1 MLKKESYFSG
11 EKYNLLAKKFGY
23 RSRAAFKLIQI
34 DDKENILKKNLN
46 IVDLGCAPGGWSQVA
61 SKKLNGT
68 GSITAIDILDMPKI
82 KGVKFIKSDLRDFD
96 ETKLNKPIDI
106 VISDIAPN
114 ISGIGLIDNSNMIDL
129 LEIELSIVDKTLVKG
144 GNYLAKCFQGESLE
158 FLKKEINK
166 RFNFYKR
173 MKPSASR
180 NSSNEIY
187 LLGLDKKINKE
198 D

>member
-1 MLKKESYFSG
+1 MPKKESYFSG

-61 SKKLNGT
+61 SKKLDGT
-68 GSITAIDILDMPKI
+68 GSIVAIDILDMPKI
-82 KGVKFIKSDLRDFD
+82 KGVKFIKSDLKDF
-96 ETKLNKPIDI
+96 EEIKLNKPIDI

-114 ISGIGLIDNSNMIDL
+114 ISGVGLVDNANMIDL

-166 RFNFYKR
+166 RFNFFKR
-173 MKPSASR
+173 IKPSASR

-187 LLGLDKKINKE
+187 LLGLDKI
-198 D
+198 

>member
-1 MLKKESYFSG
+1 MPKKESYFSG

-34 DDKENILKKNLN
+34 DDKENIIKKNLN

-61 SKKLNGT
+61 SKKLDGT
-68 GSITAIDILDMPKI
+68 GSIVAIDILDMPKI
-82 KGVKFIKSDLRDFD
+82 KGVKFIKSDLRDFE

-114 ISGIGLIDNSNMIDL
+114 ISGVGLVDNANMIDL

-166 RFNFYKR
+166 RFNFFKR
-173 MKPSASR
+173 IKPSASR

-187 LLGLDKKINKE
+187 LLGLDKI
-198 D
+198 

>member
-1 MLKKESYFSG
+1 MPKKESYFSG

-68 GSITAIDILDMPKI
+68 GSIVAIDILDMPKI
-82 KGVKFIKSDLRDFD
+82 KGVKFIKSDLRDLD
-96 ETKLNKPIDI
+96 ETRLNNPIDI

-114 ISGIGLIDNSNMIDL
+114 ISGVGLIDNTNMIDL

-166 RFNFYKR
+166 RFNSYKR
-173 MKPSASR
+173 IKPGASR

-187 LLGLDKKINKE
+187 LLGLDKI
-198 D
+198 

>member
-1 MLKKESYFSG
+1 MPKKESYFSG

-68 GSITAIDILDMPKI
+68 GSIIAIDILDMPKI
-82 KGVKFIKSDLRDFD
+82 KGVKFIKSDLRDFE

-114 ISGIGLIDNSNMIDL
+114 ISGIGLVDNANMIDL

-166 RFNFYKR
+166 RFNFFKR
-173 MKPSASR
+173 IKPSASR

-187 LLGLDKKINKE
+187 LLGLDKI
-198 D
+198 

>member
-1 MLKKESYFSG
+1 MPKKESYFSG

-68 GSITAIDILDMPKI
+68 GSIVAIDILDMPKI
-82 KGVKFIKSDLRDFD
+82 KGVKFIKSDLRDFE

-114 ISGIGLIDNSNMIDL
+114 ISGVGIVDNANMIEL

-166 RFNFYKR
+166 RFNFFKR
-173 MKPSASR
+173 IKPSASR

-187 LLGLDKKINKE
+187 LLGLDKI
-198 D
+198 

>member
-1 MLKKESYFSG
+1 MPKKESYFSG

-61 SKKLNGT
+61 SKNLNGT
-68 GSITAIDILDMPKI
+68 GSIIAIDILDMPKI
-82 KGVKFIKSDLRDFD
+82 KGVKFIKSDLRDFE

-114 ISGIGLIDNSNMIDL
+114 ISGVGLVDNANMIDL

-144 GNYLAKCFQGESLE
+144 GNYLAKCFQGDSLE
-158 FLKKEINK
+158 YLTFNLKKRFKILK
-166 RFNFYKR
+166 RT
-173 MKPSASR
+173 KPLASR
-180 NSSNEIY
+180 NISKEVY
-187 LLGLDKKINKE
+187 VLGLNKI
-198 D
+198 

>member
-1 MLKKESYFSG
+1 MPKKESYFSG

-61 SKKLNGT
+61 SKKLDGT
-68 GSITAIDILDMPKI
+68 GSIVAIDILDMPKI
-82 KGVKFIKSDLRDFD
+82 KGVKFIKSDLRDF
-96 ETKLNKPIDI
+96 EEIKLNKPIDI

-114 ISGIGLIDNSNMIDL
+114 MSGIGLVDNANMIDL

-166 RFNFYKR
+166 RFNSLKR
-173 MKPSASR
+173 IKPSASR

-187 LLGLDKKINKE
+187 LLGLDKI
-198 D
+198 

>member
-1 MLKKESYFSG
+1 VPKEESYFSG

-68 GSITAIDILDMPKI
+68 GSIVAIDILDMPNI
-82 KGVKFIKSDLRDFD
+82 KGVKFIKSDLRDFE
-96 ETKLNKPIDI
+96 ETKLNKPVDI

-114 ISGIGLIDNSNMIDL
+114 ISGVRLVDDANMIDL

-158 FLKKEINK
+158 YLKKEINK
-166 RFNFYKR
+166 RFNLFKR
-173 MKPSASR
+173 IKPSASR
-180 NSSNEIY
+180 SSSNEIY
-187 LLGLDKKINKE
+187 LLGLDKI
-198 D
+198 

>member
-1 MLKKESYFSG
+1 MPKKESYFSG

-61 SKKLNGT
+61 SKKLDGT
-68 GSITAIDILDMPKI
+68 GSIIAIDILDMPKI
-82 KGVKFIKSDLRDFD
+82 KGVKFIRSDLKDF
-96 ETKLNKPIDI
+96 EEIKLNKPIDI

-114 ISGIGLIDNSNMIDL
+114 ISGVGLVDNANMIDL

-166 RFNFYKR
+166 RFNFFKR
-173 MKPSASR
+173 IKPSASR

-187 LLGLDKKINKE
+187 LLGLDKI
-198 D
+198 

>member
-1 MLKKESYFSG
+1 MPKKESYFSG

-61 SKKLNGT
+61 SKKLDGT
-68 GSITAIDILDMPKI
+68 GSIVAIDILDMPKI
-82 KGVKFIKSDLRDFD
+82 KGVKFIKSDLKDF
-96 ETKLNKPIDI
+96 EEIKLNKPIDI

-114 ISGIGLIDNSNMIDL
+114 MSGIGLVDNANMIDL

-166 RFNFYKR
+166 RFNFFKR
-173 MKPSASR
+173 IKPSASR

-187 LLGLDKKINKE
+187 LLGLDKI
-198 D
+198 

>member
-1 MLKKESYFSG
+1 VPKKESYFSG
-11 EKYNLLAKKFGY
+11 EKYNLLAKKLGY

-68 GSITAIDILDMPKI
+68 GSIVAIDILDMPKI

-114 ISGIGLIDNSNMIDL
+114 ISGVGLIDNSNMIDL

-173 MKPSASR
+173 IKPSASR

-187 LLGLDKKINKE
+187 LLGLDKI
-198 D
+198 

>member
-1 MLKKESYFSG
+1 VSKKESYFSG
-11 EKYNLLAKKFGY
+11 EKYNLLAKKYGY
-23 RSRAAFKLIQI
+23 RSRAAYKLIQI

-68 GSITAIDILDMPKI
+68 GSIVAIDILDMPKI
-82 KGVKFIKSDLRDFD
+82 KGVKFIKSDLKDF
-96 ETKLNKPIDI
+96 EEIKLNKPIDI

-114 ISGIGLIDNSNMIDL
+114 ISGVGLVDNANMIEL

-158 FLKKEINK
+158 FLRKEINK
-166 RFNFYKR
+166 RFNFFKR
-173 MKPSASR
+173 IKPSASR

-187 LLGLDKKINKE
+187 LLGLDKI
-198 D
+198 

>member
-1 MLKKESYFSG
+1 MPKKESYFSG

-82 KGVKFIKSDLRDFD
+82 KGVKFIKSDLRDFE

-114 ISGIGLIDNSNMIDL
+114 ISGVGLVDNANMIDL

-166 RFNFYKR
+166 RFNFFKR

>member
-1 MLKKESYFSG
+1 VPKKESYFSG

-61 SKKLNGT
+61 SKKLDGT
-68 GSITAIDILDMPKI
+68 GSIVAIDILDMPKI
-82 KGVKFIKSDLRDFD
+82 KGVKFIKSDLRDFE

-114 ISGIGLIDNSNMIDL
+114 ISGVGLVDNANMIDL

-166 RFNFYKR
+166 RFNFFKR
-173 MKPSASR
+173 IKPSASR

-187 LLGLDKKINKE
+187 LLGLDKI
-198 D
+198 

>member
-1 MLKKESYFSG
+1 MPKKESYFSG

-68 GSITAIDILDMPKI
+68 GSIIAIDILDMPKI
-82 KGVKFIKSDLRDFD
+82 KGVKFIKSDLRDF
-96 ETKLNKPIDI
+96 EEIKLNKPIDI

-114 ISGIGLIDNSNMIDL
+114 ISGVGLVDNANMIDL

-166 RFNFYKR
+166 RFNFFKR
-173 MKPSASR
+173 IKPSASR

-187 LLGLDKKINKE
+187 LLGLDKI
-198 D
+198 

>member
-1 MLKKESYFSG
+1 MPKKESYFSG

-61 SKKLNGT
+61 SKKLDGT
-68 GSITAIDILDMPKI
+68 GSIVAIDILDMPKI
-82 KGVKFIKSDLRDFD
+82 KGVKFIKSDLRDFE

-114 ISGIGLIDNSNMIDL
+114 ISGIGLVDNANMIDL

-166 RFNFYKR
+166 RFNFFKR
-173 MKPSASR
+173 IKPSASR

-187 LLGLDKKINKE
+187 LLGLDKI
-198 D
+198 

>member
-1 MLKKESYFSG
+1 MSKKESYFSG
-11 EKYNLLAKKFGY
+11 EKYNLLAKKYGY
-23 RSRAAFKLIQI
+23 RSRAAYKLIQI

-61 SKKLNGT
+61 SKKLDGT
-68 GSITAIDILDMPKI
+68 GSIVAIDILDMPKI
-82 KGVKFIKSDLRDFD
+82 KGVKFIKSDLKDF
-96 ETKLNKPIDI
+96 EEIKLNKPIDI

-114 ISGIGLIDNSNMIDL
+114 ISGVGLVDNANMIEL

-158 FLKKEINK
+158 FLRKEINK
-166 RFNFYKR
+166 RFNFFKR
-173 MKPSASR
+173 IKPSASR

-187 LLGLDKKINKE
+187 LLGLDKI
-198 D
+198 

>member
-1 MLKKESYFSG
+1 MPKKESYFSG

-68 GSITAIDILDMPKI
+68 GSIVAIDILDMPKI
-82 KGVKFIKSDLRDFD
+82 KGVKFIKSDLRDF
-96 ETKLNKPIDI
+96 EEIKLNKPIDI

-114 ISGIGLIDNSNMIDL
+114 ISGVGLVDNANMIEL

-166 RFNFYKR
+166 RFNFFKR
-173 MKPSASR
+173 IKPSASR

-187 LLGLDKKINKE
+187 LLGLDKI
-198 D
+198 

>member
-1 MLKKESYFSG
+1 MPKKESYFSG

-61 SKKLNGT
+61 SKKLDGT
-68 GSITAIDILDMPKI
+68 GSIVAIDILDMPKI
-82 KGVKFIKSDLRDFD
+82 KGVKFIKSDLRDFE

-114 ISGIGLIDNSNMIDL
+114 ISGVGLVDNANMIDL

-166 RFNFYKR
+166 RFNSLKR
-173 MKPSASR
+173 IKPSASR

-187 LLGLDKKINKE
+187 LLGLDKIQI
-198 D
+198 

>member
-1 MLKKESYFSG
+1 MSKKESYFSG

-61 SKKLNGT
+61 SKKLDGT
-68 GSITAIDILDMPKI
+68 GSIVAIDILDMPKI
-82 KGVKFIKSDLRDFD
+82 KGVKFIKSDLRDFE

-114 ISGIGLIDNSNMIDL
+114 ISGVGLVDNANMIDL

-166 RFNFYKR
+166 RFNFFKR
-173 MKPSASR
+173 IKPSASR

-187 LLGLDKKINKE
+187 LLGLDKI
-198 D
+198 

>member
-1 MLKKESYFSG
+1 MPKKESYFSG

-46 IVDLGCAPGGWSQVA
+46 IVDLGCSPGGWSQVA

-68 GSITAIDILDMPKI
+68 GSIIAIDILDMPKI
-82 KGVKFIKSDLRDFD
+82 KGVKFIKSDLRDFE
-96 ETKLNKPIDI
+96 ETKLNNPIDI

-114 ISGIGLIDNSNMIDL
+114 ISGVGLVDNANMIDL

-166 RFNFYKR
+166 RFNFFKR
-173 MKPSASR
+173 IKPSASR

-187 LLGLDKKINKE
+187 LLGLDKI
-198 D
+198 